1 MSFFPSTNISI
12 FCIDTFTHAWV
23 ASTYY
28 HPNNLEICFL
38 DHHVLFFYTTN
49 TRKAKV
55 TYYEGTRKKKS
66 MFIKSSLFPHE
77 Q

>member
-28 HPNNLEICFL
+28 HPNNLEIGFL

-55 TYYEGTRKKKS
+55 TYYEGTRKKK
-66 MFIKSSLFPHE
+66 IDVHKIFPFPT
-77 Q
+77 